1 MQGPRSG
8 RALAATI
15 LATLLIPAVVSSAAG
30 PQDNLQKTR
39 NELGRV
45 RRTLDTKQAVAG
57 DTKDQIRAL
66 EAAINR
72 LQIDINKLDAAIE
85 KVQAEVTE
93 VRARI
98 EATQARIDAIE
109 KRATA
114 QAVALYKSDGVDTI
128 AALLESKSLAEL
140 DRRAEMLGIAARENT
155 GALIE
160 YGRLKV
166 AIQQHNQELL
176 AKKAELNATRNARQ
190 TKLTELASLKTRLD
204 AKYARLADDIDHL
217 KAREGD
223 LAAEAEELRDEIIA
237 AQAQRAVTSL
247 GESGAGFIWPLNGPV
262 TSGYGSRWG
271 RMHTGID
278 IDGYTGQPIVASKGG
293 RVILSSYY
301 SGYGNTVIIDHG
313 GGISTLYGHMSGFNT
328 SSGSAVA
335 QGQVVGYVGCT
346 GSCTGD
352 HLHFEVRVNGSPVD
366 PMGYLP

>member
-8 RALAATI
+8 RVALAATI
-15 LATLLIPAVVSSAAG
+15 LATLLIPAVASFAG
-30 PQDNLQKTR
+30 PRDSLEKTR
-39 NELGRV
+39 NELDRV
-45 RRTLDTKQAVAG
+45 RRALDTKQAVAG

-66 EAAINR
+66 EVAINQ
-72 LQIDINKLDAAIE
+72 LQIEINKLDADIAR
-85 KVQAEVTE
+85 VQAEVTE

-98 EATQARIDAIE
+98 EATQARIDAVE
-109 KRATA
+109 HRATA
-114 QAVALYKSDGVDTI
+114 QAVALYKSDGADTI
-128 AALLESKSLAEL
+128 EALLESKSLAEL
-140 DRRAEMLGIAARENT
+140 DRRAEMLGVAARENT

-166 AIQQHNQELL
+166 AIQQHNRELL
-176 AKKAELNATRNARQ
+176 AKKAELSTARDSRQ
-190 TKLTELASLKTRLD
+190 SKLAELDSVKTRLD

-217 KAREGD
+217 KSREGD
-223 LAAEAEELRDEIIA
+223 LAADAEAIRNKIIA

-247 GESGAGFIWPLNGPV
+247 GESGAGFIWPLNGPI
-262 TSGYGSRWG
+262 TSGYGYRWG

-293 RVILSSYY
+293 RVILASSY

-313 GGISTLYGHMSGFNT
+313 GGVSTLYAHMSSFNT
-328 SSGSAVA
+328 SSGSSVG
-335 QGQVVGYVGCT
+335 QGQVIGSVGCT